1 MASHIERR
9 KFLSHAGRRSDDGRR
24 PASEDRVVK
33 GTDDTDDFVVQLLR
47 ENRRLRKENERL
59 AAVESSIKS
68 SLWWRLRP
76 RRHLRRIT
84 TAVRRSAS
92 PLPASTPEAPRPP
105 PARDDLRS
113 RFRREVVARGA
124 FRRDWFTENVSSW
137 ELMMEELDGRGARA
151 LEIGSFEAMS
161 ACYVLWRLPDSHV
174 TCVDTFDG
182 GPEHIAGQHLPDA
195 GLETAFDANVALVDA
210 SRVRKLV
217 GDSKRVLVDLLAER
231 ARFDFVYVDGS
242 HLALDVLADAALSW
256 RLLATGGFLVFDDY
270 NWAEFGED
278 RLLRPGAAVDSF
290 LLLVEGKYELVSS
303 GWQLALRKSAA

>member
-1 MASHIERR
+1 MAV
-9 KFLSHAGRRSDDGRR
+9 GRRRQDCVDSRAAARRAVDAQRAAERLDPVGKAAQPAAAFDVRATGPVIVNRDGESAVLH
-24 PASEDRVVK
+24 PDPDGGASGGRVLRNIRKRFSAHEVDAGK
-33 GTDDTDDFVVQLLR
+33 LR
-47 ENRRLRKENERL
+47 ERTI
-59 AAVESSIKS
+59 A
-68 SLWWRLRP
+68 
-76 RRHLRRIT
+76 
-84 TAVRRSAS
+84 
-92 PLPASTPEAPRPP
+92 
-105 PARDDLRS
+105 DLDIDVHVDRAGG
-113 RFRREVVARGA
+113 REVVERGA
-124 FRRDWFTENVSSW
+124 FRRDWFTQNVSSW
-137 ELMMEELDGRGARA
+137 EPMMEELDGRGARA
-151 LEIGSFEAMS
+151 LEIGSFEGLS

-174 TCVDTFDG
+174 TCVDTFEG
-182 GPEHIAGQHLPDA
+182 GPELIAGQHLPDA

-270 NWAEFGED
+270 NWAELGED

-290 LLLVEGKYELVSS
+290 LVLVEGKYELVSS

>member
-1 MASHIERR
+1 
-9 KFLSHAGRRSDDGRR
+9 
-24 PASEDRVVK
+24 
-33 GTDDTDDFVVQLLR
+33 
-47 ENRRLRKENERL
+47 
-59 AAVESSIKS
+59 
-68 SLWWRLRP
+68 
-76 RRHLRRIT
+76 
-84 TAVRRSAS
+84 
-92 PLPASTPEAPRPP
+92 
-105 PARDDLRS
+105 
-113 RFRREVVARGA
+113 
-124 FRRDWFTENVSSW
+124 
-137 ELMMEELDGRGARA
+137 MMGELDGRGARA
-151 LEIGSFEAMS
+151 LEIGSFEGMS
-161 ACYVLWRLPDSHV
+161 ACYVLWRLRDSHV
-174 TCVDTFDG
+174 TCVDTFEG

-290 LLLVEGKYELVSS
+290 LVLVEGKYELVAS

>member
-1 MASHIERR
+1 
-9 KFLSHAGRRSDDGRR
+9 
-24 PASEDRVVK
+24 VK
-33 GTDDTDDFVVQLLR
+33 DTDDTDDFVVQLLR

-59 AAVESSIKS
+59 ATIESSIES
-68 SLWWRLRP
+68 SLWWRLHP

-84 TAVRRSAS
+84 TAVRRSAPV

-113 RFRREVVARGA
+113 RFRREVVERGA
-124 FRRDWFTENVSSW
+124 FGHDWFTENVSSW
-137 ELMMEELDGRGARA
+137 EPMMGELDGRGARA
-151 LEIGSFEAMS
+151 LEIGSFEGMS
-161 ACYVLWRLPDSHV
+161 ACYVLWRLRDSHV
-174 TCVDTFDG
+174 TCVDTFEG

-217 GDSKRVLVDLLAER
+217 GDSKLVLVDLLAER

-242 HLALDVLADAALSW
+242 HLALDVLADAALTW

-278 RLLRPGAAVDSF
+278 RLLRPGAAVDAF
-290 LLLVEGKYELVSS
+290 LVLVEGKYELVAS
-303 GWQLALRKSAA
+303 GWQVALRKSAA

>member
-1 MASHIERR
+1 M
-9 KFLSHAGRRSDDGRR
+9 KD
-24 PASEDRVVK
+24 
-33 GTDDTDDFVVQLLR
+33 TDDTDDFVVQLLR

-59 AAVESSIKS
+59 AANESSIES
-68 SLWWRLRP
+68 NLWWRLHP

-84 TAVRRSAS
+84 TVVRRSAPV

-105 PARDDLRS
+105 QARDDLCS
-113 RFRREVVARGA
+113 RFRREVVERGA
-124 FRRDWFTENVSSW
+124 FTRDWFTENVSSW
-137 ELMMEELDGRGARA
+137 EPMMEELDGRGART
-151 LEIGSFEAMS
+151 LEIGCFEGMS
-161 ACYVLWRLPDSHV
+161 ACYVLWRLRDSHV
-174 TCVDTFDG
+174 TCVDTFEG

-195 GLETAFDANVALVDA
+195 GLETVFDANVALVDA

-217 GDSKRVLVDLLAER
+217 GDSKRMLVDLLAER

-256 RLLATGGFLVFDDY
+256 RLLATGGFLIFDDY

-290 LLLVEGKYELVSS
+290 LVLIEGKYELVAS
-303 GWQLALRKSAA
+303 GWQVALRKSAA